1 MGVLKGKIVL
11 LFIISLL
18 LYLPVQAEN
27 ADTNPASSG
36 ASVQNDFSEYMNT
49 LQGQIQKNW
58 NPPDFLEKDGHAT
71 IMFSINRC
79 GDIISTQIVESS
91 GDAVFD
97 ESAMEA
103 LRKASP
109 FNHFPANTSKGS
121 LTIKYSFDT
130 SIVKTDNMQE
140 YVKNADRYYNINNHQ
155 TALNYINRAIEEVEG
170 DSRSYFLYGKR
181 SKIKRALGDVDGANP
196 LTKHMTVTL
205 PHLMPTIGLVT
216 TISSIS
222 AMKVFAE
229 IYVMTKGG
237 PLDSSKTIVYYIYER
252 AFENLDLGIAS
263 AASVILLVIV
273 LAISIIN
280 FVFFERKRYQL

>member
-1 MGVLKGKIVL
+1 MGVLRGKIVL
-11 LFIISLL
+11 FIMCLL
-18 LYLPVQAEN
+18 LSMPVYAED
-27 ADTNPASSG
+27 AGSAPSSSG

-91 GDAVFD
+91 GDEVFD

-109 FNHFPANTSKGS
+109 FNHFPANTSRGS

-140 YVKNADRYYNINNHQ
+140 YVKNADKYYNINNHQ
-155 TALNYINRAIEEVEG
+155 TALNYINRAIDEVEG

-181 SKIKRALGDVDGANP
+181 SKIKRALGDVDGANADMDESKRLKAKYDQKRINASKLIAEMEQTP
-196 LTKHMTVTL
+196 YSYFYLAHSYEIAGDYEHAIEAIDKAIALTEL
-205 PHLMPTIGLVT
+205 NNQ
-216 TISSIS
+216 
-222 AMKVFAE
+222 
-229 IYVMTKGG
+229 Y
-237 PLDSSKTIVYYIYER
+237 
-252 AFENLDLGIAS
+252 
-263 AASVILLVIV
+263 
-273 LAISIIN
+273 
-280 FVFFERKRYQL
+280 KRYRQELTQKSSL